1 MTLSRNAEDQERLIT
16 LVRQALDLMDEGK
29 SVDPVEICAA
39 HPHLAQPLADV
50 LGLTDALPDLNR
62 EAMREDPLNGM
73 VLAERYQLSSCLGRG
88 AMGVVYLGEDRELRR
103 EVAIKI
109 LDARLF
115 SDEQA
120 EARFQLEAEVLAE
133 LQHPNVVA
141 VHDRGRTQEGVHFLV
156 MERLAGTTLADL
168 LKQLAEGRDAIETL
182 TEALDAPP
190 EERFWPRQ
198 IANWAR
204 DLASA
209 LGAAHER
216 QLVHRDVKPS
226 NVFVTT
232 GGRPVLLDFGI
243 ATRQTDERL
252 TATHTTLG
260 TPWYMAP
267 EQLGADTTLSTK
279 PALDVYG
286 LGATLFHLLSRRP
299 PYEGDVTT
307 VLAALKTEDPPPLL
321 QLAPDLP
328 HDLVAIVEKCLE
340 RNPADR
346 YQDGHELARDLDAF
360 LNHQSVTARPL
371 GTMARRWRQWRRA
384 PARPLAI
391 ALTVLLLPITVI
403 AIVYWRQEQHRLN
416 QQAKRNLYATEPT
429 LLAIEGAPHERTLP
443 AMRKQN
449 EVAVELLDRI
459 LALDDHDLA
468 ARLRRASLLLDLD
481 RRDEAAQEMQTI
493 ASQNGGSYFATLADR
508 YAASD
513 PAKKGVLAIDTDNL
527 PPPKSAKESYVAG
540 FLELRKR
547 HIKGYA
553 ARAEPLLYQASK
565 EFLPARGLRLLAL
578 GSLAETTRDR
588 EQREGYRQE
597 LYDESVALEAI
608 YGMETARTQTQR
620 GTALL
625 LRGEYVACQKF
636 YLRSIELRPD
646 RHPPHNNLA
655 IAYRRAGQLD
665 RAEYH
670 LNEAQ
675 RILPFSWR
683 TKYTLAQVTRDLGKL
698 ELAYE
703 QATNLPDNGPSD
715 ASWRQSRL
723 LATIALHQANQ
734 TFRNDRDA
742 SRKFAARAAQHLRE
756 ALAVRESE
764 ADRLNLTMLEAI
776 ASEDATAGLIP
787 FAAALLNNPMDPWAL
802 TNLTFL
808 LPKELDAAQTAW
820 VTAILRKIAAELT
833 GGNVALRNELLEEID
848 GGLKKFR

>member
-29 SVDPVEICAA
+29 SVDPVEICAE
-39 HPHLAQPLADV
+39 HPHLASPLADV
-50 LGLTDALPDLNR
+50 LGLSDALPDLNR
-62 EAMREDPLNGM
+62 EARNEDPLSGM
-73 VLAERYQLSSCLGRG
+73 VLAERYQLSTCLGRG
-88 AMGVVYLGEDRELRR
+88 AMGVVYLSEDRELRR

-115 SDEQA
+115 SDAQA
-120 EARFQLEAEVLAE
+120 EARFQLEAEVLAA

-141 VHDRGRTQEGVHFLV
+141 VYDRGRTQEGVHFLV
-156 MERLAGTTLADL
+156 MERLDGQTFADL
-168 LKQLAEGRDAIETL
+168 LKLLSEGGDAIETVAA
-182 TEALDAPP
+182 ALHTPP
-190 EERFWPRQ
+190 DEGFWPRQ
-198 IANWAR
+198 VARWAH

-209 LGAAHER
+209 LGSAHER

-226 NVFVTT
+226 NVFLTNS
-232 GGRPVLLDFGI
+232 GRPVLLDFGI
-243 ATRQTDERL
+243 AARQTDERL

-267 EQLGADTTLSTK
+267 EQVGADATLSTK
-279 PALDVYG
+279 PQLDVYG

-321 QLAPDLP
+321 QLVPELP

-340 RNPADR
+340 REPGDR
-346 YQDGHELARDLDAF
+346 YADGNALARDLDAF
-360 LNHQSVTARPL
+360 LNHQPVAARPI
-371 GTMARRWRQWRRA
+371 GKMARRWRQWRRA

-391 ALTVLLLPITVI
+391 ALTVVLLPITVI
-403 AIVYWRQEQHRLN
+403 AIVYWQQEQAR
-416 QQAKRNLYATEPT
+416 QAKQAKNELYATEPT
-429 LLAIEGAPHERTLP
+429 LLAIEGMPHERAYP

-449 EVAVELLDRI
+449 EEAIELLDRI
-459 LALDDHDLA
+459 LVLDDHDLP

-481 RRDEAAQEMQTI
+481 RREEAAQEMRTI
-493 ASQNGGSYFATLADR
+493 AAQHGGRYFATLADR

-513 PAKKGVLAIDTDNL
+513 PKKVGVLAIDTENL
-527 PPPKSAKESYVAG
+527 PAPKTAKESYVAG

-547 HIKGYA
+547 HIRGYA
-553 ARAEPLLYQASK
+553 ARAEPLLRKAAE

-578 GSLAETTRDR
+578 GSLAETTADPK
-588 EQREGYRQE
+588 QRGAYRQE
-597 LYDESVALEAI
+597 LYDESVALEAL

-625 LRGEYVACQKF
+625 LGGDVVGCQKF

-655 IAYRRAGQLD
+655 IAYRRTGELD
-665 RAEYH
+665 KAEYH

-698 ELAYE
+698 EEAYE
-703 QATNLPDNGPSD
+703 QATNLPDNGPANGD
-715 ASWRQSRL
+715 WLQARL
-723 LATIALHQANQ
+723 LATIALHQANR
-734 TFRNDRDA
+734 TFRADREA
-742 SRKFAARAAQHLRE
+742 AREFAASAAEHMRAALQMRD
-756 ALAVRESE
+756 RE

-776 ASEDATAGLIP
+776 ASEDESAAMIP
-787 FAAALLNNPMDPWAL
+787 FATSLIENPMDPWAL

-808 LPKELDAAQTAW
+808 LPKTLDEAQTAW
-820 VTAILRKIAAELT
+820 VTAILRKIAAELA
-833 GGNVALRNELLEEID
+833 GGNVALRKELEQEIQA
-848 GGLKKFR
+848 GLKKFR